1 MVSNRFDVLGSEAE
15 PFPPRWGIFRVLAV
29 PELGTTVVDFIHV
42 VSGIW
47 IIRLESDN
55 LLTVGNY
62 VPERVKA
69 IVYQIPLI
77 LGVVHLFGS
86 HASNLPP
93 LCIRCKCILLLE
105 NNY

>member
-1 MVSNRFDVLGSEAE
+1 MVSNRFDVLGSETE
-15 PFPPRWGIFRVLAV
+15 PFSPRWGIFWVLTV
-29 PELGTTVVDFIHV
+29 PELGTAIVDFIGV
-42 VSGIW
+42 VSDVW
-47 IIRLESDN
+47 IIRLEPDN